1 MYINIK
7 DLTYSI
13 DNKQILNDISLHM
26 EKGEF
31 VGVIGP
37 NGSGKSTFLKNIYK
51 ILKPND
57 GCVYINEKDVLKMNN
72 RDFANEV
79 AVVAQENSS
88 SFDFSVQ
95 DIILMGRY
103 SKKKLFEG
111 SNKKDLELVK
121 NALNTVGMKNFE
133 KRSFSRLSGGEK
145 QRILIARAIVQETE
159 VLILD
164 EPTNHLDIG
173 SQIKTL
179 KLLKRSNKT
188 ILTALHDLNI
198 AARYCDK
205 IFVIHGGKIIRSGKP
220 MDILD
225 EELIKT
231 LYDIESEVIIN
242 GNYVSVNYL

>member
-7 DLTYSI
+7 DLAYSV

-51 ILKPND
+51 ILKPDD
-57 GCVYINEKDVLKMNN
+57 GCIYINEKDVLKMNN

-88 SFDFSVQ
+88 SFDFTVQ

-121 NALNTVGMKNFE
+121 NALSTVGMENFE

-179 KLLKRSNKT
+179 KLLKKSNKT

-205 IFVIHGGKIIRSGKP
+205 IYVIYEGEIIRSGKP
-220 MDILD
+220 KDILD
-225 EELIKT
+225 KELIQV
-231 LYDIESEVIIN
+231 LYDIEAEVIKN
-242 GNYVSVNYL
+242 ENYISINYL

>member
-7 DLTYSI
+7 DLAYSV

-51 ILKPND
+51 ILKPDD

-88 SFDFSVQ
+88 SFDFTVQ

-121 NALNTVGMKNFE
+121 NALSTVGMENFE

-179 KLLKRSNKT
+179 KLLKKSNKT

-205 IFVIHGGKIIRSGKP
+205 IYVIYEGEIIRSGKP
-220 MDILD
+220 KDILD
-225 EELIKT
+225 KELIQV
-231 LYDIESEVIIN
+231 LYDIEAEVIKN
-242 GNYVSVNYL
+242 ENYISINYL